1 MELDSVMSRS
11 RRSWKRC
18 LRTVTASLLLAGCSG
33 DTTHPVCGFV
43 LAAAGTVTID
53 GRPVFVSHGTS
64 RGSQLC
70 PGSILRTSTASNAQ
84 IACLSNTLLELTER
98 STLKIDS
105 LSLWKDGNETEDE
118 IEARSMRCHFSAG
131 TLTIAYQGAEGVS
144 EFVAVTPHGTLTA
157 KFSCV
162 VRMVIDDQT
171 AHISCATGTVAFE
184 PSNGRPGIR
193 IEAGNIA
200 ESSARWTA
208 IKPAAATAAGQQEIA
223 SSLDVERRLATLAMT
238 RRATLPWAP

>member
-1 MELDSVMSRS
+1 M
-11 RRSWKRC
+11 
-18 LRTVTASLLLAGCSG
+18 
-33 DTTHPVCGFV
+33 HPVCGFV
-43 LAAAGTVTID
+43 LAAEGTVTID

-64 RGSQLC
+64 QSSQLC
-70 PGSILRTSTASNAQ
+70 PGSILRTLTASNAQ
-84 IACLSNTLLELTER
+84 IACLSNTLLELTEK
-98 STLKIDS
+98 STLEIDS

-162 VRMVIDDQT
+162 VRVVVDDQT

-184 PSNGRPGIR
+184 PSDGRPGIR

-200 ESSARWTA
+200 ESSARGTA